1 MARRIPQKPFAPT
14 AWQRGHSFRL
24 GDGPELTLVDK
35 AGLPGSWWAVDDEG
49 NHFRVHPKQRGVLDT
64 LPAGDTGVAG
74 IEAARKLA
82 GAGGLW
88 VADQFLHRTGC
99 GSLERTPRVF
109 GVRVGT
115 PVPSRP
121 ATDDD
126 VCAAGGAWLREK
138 WQAERNV
145 GRRVEVRACQC
156 VVSLFDP
163 SDTPKST
170 RLRPEV
176 SGV

>member
-14 AWQRGHSFRL
+14 KGQRGRRGRL
-24 GDGPELTLVDK
+24 VGDGPELTLVDK
-35 AGLPGSWWAVDDEG
+35 AGLPGSWWAVDDGG
-49 NHFRVHPKQRGVLDT
+49 NHFRVHPKQGVLGAI
-64 LPAGDTGVAG
+64 PAGDTGVAG

-88 VADQFLHRTGC
+88 VAAQLLHRTGC
-99 GSLERTPRVF
+99 GGLRRSPGLPPL
-109 GVRVGT
+109 
-115 PVPSRP
+115 PVRP

>member
-14 AWQRGHSFRL
+14 KGQRGRRGRL
-24 GDGPELTLVDK
+24 VGDGPELTLVDK

-49 NHFRVHPKQRGVLDT
+49 NHFRVHPKRGGLGAI
-64 LPAGDTGVAG
+64 PAGDTGLGG
-74 IEAARKLA
+74 IEATRKLV
-82 GAGGLW
+82 GAGVLW
-88 VADQFLHRTGC
+88 VSAQLLHQTGC
-99 GSLERTPRVF
+99 GSLERTTRVF

-115 PVPSRP
+115 P

-138 WQAERNV
+138 WQAERTAEW
-145 GRRVEVRACQC
+145 RRLEVRACQC